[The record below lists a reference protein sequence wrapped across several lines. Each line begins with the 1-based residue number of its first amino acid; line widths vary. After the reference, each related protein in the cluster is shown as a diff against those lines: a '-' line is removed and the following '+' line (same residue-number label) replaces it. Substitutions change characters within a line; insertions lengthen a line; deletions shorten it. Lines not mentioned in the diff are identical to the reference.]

1 MKRRQ
6 FIAQTSLFGAAIW
19 SQPFTFSNTDDS
31 KELDRVVAKTFGIDT
46 HNHVDVPFLASE
58 FLGQNYDL
66 AGELKRSGLG
76 TICLTFSVDRPL
88 LKNPGEAYD
97 RFSTIMQEIDQLL
110 HINQITR
117 ALTLADIH
125 SAQKNNRQ
133 VVIQSVE
140 GAHFLEGNIERLAWA
155 YQRGLRHLGLLHD
168 NDASPSLGDVY
179 TNPPV
184 FQGLSA
190 FGIEVIR
197 ECNRLGIL
205 IDMTHGS
212 DQAIDHALENST
224 KPILISHTGL
234 NTQLGNNPA
243 MAQMMKPRLIRKEQA
258 QKVAN
263 AGGVI
268 GVWKHLTDSPKS
280 YVENIRHMV
289 DAVGID
295 HVCLGT
301 DSKLATATGTN
312 SKPPR
317 MGDVSNGIWE
327 NQSKGFYFE
336 TIESMIK
343 SGFSE
348 SEMMKIGSGNYLRLF
363 EKATSK

>member
-6 FIAQTSLFGAAIW
+6 FIAQTSLLGAAMW
-19 SQPFTFSNTDDS
+19 GQPFDFSRQIDS
-31 KELDRVVAKTFGIDT
+31 NEIDRLVTKTFGIDT

-58 FLGQNYDL
+58 FVGQSYDL

-88 LKNPGEAYD
+88 LKNPGEAYN
-97 RFSTIMQEIDQLL
+97 RFNTSMQEIDQLL
-110 HINQITR
+110 QVNQISR
-117 ALTLADIH
+117 ALSLADIH
-125 SAQKNNRQ
+125 SARKNNRQ

-140 GAHFLEGNIERLAWA
+140 GAHFLEGKLERLALA

-179 TNPPV
+179 TNPVV

-190 FGIEVIR
+190 FGKEVIR
-197 ECNRLGIL
+197 ESNRLGIL

-212 DQAIDHALENST
+212 DQAIDHALEIST
-224 KPILISHTGL
+224 RPILISHTGL
-234 NTQLGNNPA
+234 NTQLGNNPT

-258 QKVAN
+258 QKIAQ

-268 GVWKHLTDSPKS
+268 GVWKHLTDSPKI

-301 DSKLATATGTN
+301 DSKLATATGAN
-312 SKPPR
+312 AKPSR
-317 MGDVSNGIWE
+317 TGEVSNGIWE

-336 TIESMIK
+336 VIETMLK

-348 SEMMKIGSGNYLRLF
+348 SEMMKIGSENYLRVF